1 MEGEIMKRLIFF
13 LILLIIAGL
22 QDLPAQKRKSE
33 RAFASFKAGEYY
45 DAIDQFKDAYSKS
58 KKADKAT
65 RTELGFMVAE
75 CYRLTNDP
83 KNAETWYRLAVKSSF
98 SKPEAQY
105 WLAES
110 LKKNGKYQQAIEEFK
125 KFKQITPA
133 DSRADQEIRACEL
146 SLDWQRNPEA
156 YKVDELKDLNSK
168 ESDFSPAYGRDD
180 FGVIY
185 FTSAREDAAG
195 SKTHGAT
202 GQSFTDIFESRL
214 DKKGKWS
221 TPVPV
226 ENLNSDSEDG
236 TPCFSADY
244 KEIYFT
250 RCEAGK
256 REKKGCVIMNSK
268 LTGDKWSDPKDIG
281 ILPDSLVAA
290 HPALSADGLTLYFV
304 SDMAGGYGSKDI
316 YVVTRSGEGDPWSKP
331 RNLGPDIN
339 TSGDEL
345 FPYIRSDGTLYF
357 ASDGH
362 IGMGGLDIFKAT
374 TQPDG
379 SWIVTNMKY
388 PINSFADDFGITFED
403 GNERGIFSSTRKGRG
418 NDELY
423 SFELPPL
430 RFNVTGLVK
439 DEKTGAPMTGSVVQL
454 IASDGSNLQAETGTS
469 GDFKFAL
476 KQNVDYI
483 FLASKRGYLN
493 GKERETT
500 KGQEKSR
507 DYMVTILLT
516 AIDKPIELPNIFYDF
531 GKWDLRPESMV
542 SLDKL
547 VETLTDNPNVTIELM
562 SHTDSRDTEEYNLDL
577 SQKRA
582 QSVVQYLIEKGID
595 PARLSP
601 KGYGESSPKV
611 VDAAIAAQNPFLK
624 QGTALT
630 EQYIN
635 SLATDEQKEI
645 AHQINR
651 RTEFRVLRTDYEA
664 PKK

>member
-1 MEGEIMKRLIFF
+1 MKRVL
-13 LILLIIAGL
+13 LLIILLTAFGFQDSAG
-22 QDLPAQKRKSE
+22 QKRKAE
-33 RAFASFKAGEYY
+33 RAYASFNAGEYY
-45 DAIDQFKDAYSKS
+45 DAIDQFKDSYSKAN
-58 KKADKAT
+58 KTDKAS
-65 RTELGFMVAE
+65 RTELGFMIAE

-110 LKKNGKYQQAIEEFK
+110 LKKTGKYQQAVDEFK
-125 KFKQITPA
+125 KYKQIAPS

-146 SLDWQRNPEA
+146 ALEWQRNPEA
-156 YKVDELKDLNSK
+156 YKVEELKDLNSK
-168 ESDFSPAYGRDD
+168 DSDFSPAYGRDD

-185 FTSAREDAAG
+185 FTSSREDAAG
-195 SKTHGAT
+195 NKTHGAT

-214 DKKGKWS
+214 DKKSKWS

-226 ENLNSDSEDG
+226 DNLNSESEDG
-236 TPCFSADY
+236 TPCFSSDY
-244 KEIYFT
+244 KKIYFT

-256 REKKGCVIMNSK
+256 REKKGCIIMVSER
-268 LTGDKWSDPKDIG
+268 TGDKWSDPVDTK

-290 HPALSADGLTLYFV
+290 HPSISADGLTLYFV
-304 SDMAGGYGSKDI
+304 SDMPGGYGMKDI
-316 YVVTRSGEGDPWSKP
+316 YAVTRDDENGSWSSP

-339 TSGDEL
+339 TSGNEL
-345 FPYIRSDGTLYF
+345 FPYIRDDGSLYF
-357 ASDGH
+357 ASDGL

-374 TQPDG
+374 AQPDG
-379 SWIVTNMKY
+379 SWVVKNMKP

-403 GNERGIFSSTRKGRG
+403 SNERGIFSSTRKGRG

-423 SFELPPL
+423 TFELPPL

-439 DEKTGAPMTGSVVQL
+439 DEKTGSPVQGSVVQL

-476 KQNVDYI
+476 KQDVDYI
-483 FLASKRGYLN
+483 FLASKKGYLN
-493 GKERETT
+493 GKEKETT
-500 KGQEKSR
+500 KAQEKSR
-507 DYMVTILLT
+507 DYMITILLT

-547 VETLTDNPNVTIELM
+547 VETLNDNSNVTIELM
-562 SHTDSRDTEEYNLDL
+562 SHTDSRDTEEYNQNL

-582 QSVVQYLIEKGID
+582 QSVVQYLIEKGIE
-595 PARLSP
+595 PARLSA
-601 KGYGESSPKV
+601 KGYGESTPKV
-611 VDAAIAAQNPFLK
+611 ADAAIAKQNPFLK
-624 QGTALT
+624 EGTALT

-635 SLATDEQKEI
+635 SLATEEQKEI

-651 RTEFRVLRTDYEA
+651 RTEFRVLRTDYEV